1 MKPKIMKTLIT
12 YLKMILLVVLLN
24 TPLLSFANENSILIS
39 YNEDKFVELTLNNV
53 KSGNLLVIKDLKDVK
68 LYEYKI
74 SNTGRIKKEFDLST
88 LPIGY
93 YNIELNKDMER
104 IVYPF
109 QISKRRA
116 VFIEN
121 NIINVYK
128 PMTRIKN
135 ERILI
140 SQLSLDMSPLE
151 VKIFIETNDDN
162 VFFDLVHSETVEGKK
177 QINLVYKLPNYE
189 KGKFKVL
196 LISKGQKFV
205 SYF

>member
-1 MKPKIMKTLIT
+1 MKTLIAN
-12 YLKMILLVVLLN
+12 LKMVLLVVLLY
-24 TPLLSFANENSILIS
+24 TPLLGFANENSILIS

-109 QISKRRA
+109 QINKRRA

-121 NIINVYK
+121 DIISVYK
-128 PMTRIKN
+128 PMSRIKDGHV
-135 ERILI
+135 LI
-140 SQLSLDMSPLE
+140 SQLALDMSPLE
-151 VKIFIETNDDN
+151 VKIFVETKDTS
-162 VFFDLVHSETVEGKK
+162 VFFDLVHAETVEGKK
-177 QINLVYKLPNYE
+177 QINLVYKLPNLG
-189 KGKFKVL
+189 KGKFKIL